1 MKLVDEWVERMA
13 LLLVELKAGMRVA
26 HSALLKELALVDRW
40 DLSLAGRMVSTRAL
54 ILVERL
60 VGSSAVNLVDSLV
73 FLMAEE

>member
-1 MKLVDEWVERMA
+1 MVDEWVERMA

-26 HSALLKELALVDRW
+26 YSALLKGLTLVEKW
-40 DLSLAGRMVSTRAL
+40 DSSLAGWMVSTRAL